1 MPESGRNEC
10 DAKVTGRIG
19 HAQIH
24 RRLVDVSLST
34 NLSESWHSV
43 YSIGR
48 GMRRGKSPLIVPSP
62 SFCGGIIGS
71 VL

>member
-1 MPESGRNEC
+1 MPEPGRNEC

-24 RRLVDVSLST
+24 RRLGDVSLSA

-48 GMRRGKSPLIVPSP
+48 GMHRGKSPLIVP
-62 SFCGGIIGS
+62 CGRIIGS
-71 VL
+71 LL